1 MLWYLEQTI
10 TKRISNQI
18 SEVAY
23 TQEIFN
29 KIQRGFYYTRI
40 KKKNIIISIG
50 KKKKKFDKTQNIS

>member
-50 KKKKKFDKTQNIS
+50 KKKKN